1 MTVFHDLPFRRG
13 SRSTTDLNRRAS
25 TSDTGS
31 EWGSGSDDQEPDFY
45 RVRQCNILSIQDE
58 EIGVD
63 CGVKQNIV
71 FIPPIVIIPSD
82 NHLPGSPS
90 QAHLVLAKL
99 RQCLFQC
106 ARGEN
111 QQRQECWHEA
121 TQSQQGK
128 FKKKGSSKKK
138 AFIPYEDI
146 NLVFDDLEYG
156 FHGAVTMLVQQTK

>member
-1 MTVFHDLPFRRG
+1 MTQEVSGGAAVMIRNLTLRGQLP
-13 SRSTTDLNRRAS
+13 L
-25 TSDTGS
+25 
-31 EWGSGSDDQEPDFY
+31 Y
-45 RVRQCNILSIQDE
+45 RVRQCNTLSIQDE

-146 NLVFDDLEYG
+146 NLVFDDLDDG
-156 FHGAVTMLVQQTK
+156 FHGAVTMLVQ